1 MTGNDWNHQFIDVNG
16 IRMHYVRSGRKGAP
30 PLLLLHG
37 WPEFWYTYHKIIP
50 ALSAHYDVIAPDLR
64 GFGQT
69 DKPAGSALSSYRL
82 EDHADDM
89 LALIKALNLGPV
101 GIVSHDVGAM
111 VTQAIAQRAPDKL
124 RGLFFFNCPYP
135 CIGARWCAP

>member
-69 DKPAGSALSSYRL
+69 DKPAGSAL
-82 EDHADDM
+82 
-89 LALIKALNLGPV
+89 
-101 GIVSHDVGAM
+101 
-111 VTQAIAQRAPDKL
+111 
-124 RGLFFFNCPYP
+124 
-135 CIGARWCAP
+135 